1 MFMLPMEPG
10 ATPEEIYR
18 VIDEAGGRAGG
29 AARQNGMEAWRL
41 VFRPDLPTLFQVVDL
56 TDDSLK

>member
-1 MFMLPMEPG
+1 MV
-10 ATPEEIYR
+10 ARKIYG
-18 VIDEAGGRAGG
+18 VIDEAGGWAGG

-41 VFRPDLPTLFQVVDL
+41 VFRPDLPTLLQVVEL